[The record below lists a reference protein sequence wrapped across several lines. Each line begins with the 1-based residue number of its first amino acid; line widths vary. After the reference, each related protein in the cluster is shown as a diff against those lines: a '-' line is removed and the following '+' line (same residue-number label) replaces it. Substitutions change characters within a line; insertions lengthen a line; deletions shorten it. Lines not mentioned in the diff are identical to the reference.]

1 MTPPRRAPAPPPT
14 SQEFREVIGHFACGV
29 TVVTAMHDG
38 RARGTTA
45 SALSSLSLEP
55 PMVVACL
62 NRESETGR
70 VITIVR
76 HFAVSILREGQ
87 DEVARHFAR
96 KGVDKL
102 AGFAVTAGA
111 RGDPLLTDALAT
123 LECRVTNCTSAGT
136 HWVFLAE
143 VERAS
148 ASRGLPLTAFRGR
161 FGRLTLPFDDRARA
175 G

>member
-1 MTPPRRAPAPPPT
+1 M
-14 SQEFREVIGHFACGV
+14 IGHFACGV
-29 TVVTAMHDG
+29 TVVTAMHEG
-38 RARGTTA
+38 QARATTA
-45 SALSSLSLEP
+45 SALTSLSLEP

-70 VITIVR
+70 LIANAR

-87 DEVARHFAR
+87 DELARHFAR
-96 KGVDKL
+96 KGADKL

-111 RGDPLLTDALAT
+111 HGDPLLSDALAT
-123 LECRVTNCTSAGT
+123 LECRVTHCTSAGT

-148 ASRGLPLTAFRGR
+148 ASGGLPLTSFRGR
-161 FGRLTLPFDDRARA
+161 FGRLMLPSDDPAVAR
-175 G
+175 